1 VVIVVVNAAVTV
13 EDSALAVETVV
24 AAVAVDAV
32 VVAARARCVS
42 RVLGIIFG
50 MSLTIC
56 TGEGVAASHQARP
69 SRKGSEDQEHGG
81 DVCAQ
86 NSRLWPRN

>member
-42 RVLGIIFG
+42 RVLGHHIRH
-50 MSLTIC
+50 
-56 TGEGVAASHQARP
+56 VADNWHRRRSGSQSP
-69 SRKGSEDQEHGG
+69 SSA
-81 DVCAQ
+81 V
-86 NSRLWPRN
+86 S